1 MSVSIVEKLSAMESH
16 TEILRAVSRMSRSL
30 RLRLMV
36 STSHCLYLGQRSSWK
51 ERKLLESS
59 PRMTA

>member
-1 MSVSIVEKLSAMESH
+1 MSVGIVEKLSVMESH
-16 TEILRAVSRMSRSL
+16 TEILGAVSRMSRSL

-36 STSHCLYLGQRSSWK
+36 STSHCLYPGQRSSWK